1 MRYALSLGLQPRLTS
16 SQVVLP
22 TGARPAFVWI
32 GLAIASIAV
41 IIRGAYRTAELS
53 EGWNGYLNTTESASS
68 SGHRTAADPAS
79 DYFLFL
85 DALPMVGCLFT
96 LVATHLAFF
105 LPPFEGRQTRL
116 NSAPD
121 STIEKSVA

>member
-1 MRYALSLGLQPRLTS
+1 MGREPHLTS
-16 SQVVLP
+16 TQVVLP

-32 GLAIASIAV
+32 GLAIASICV
-41 IIRGAYRTAELS
+41 ILRGAYRTAELS
-53 EGWNGYLNTTESASS
+53 EGWDGYLNTTESALPSC
-68 SGHRTAADPAS
+68 HRTTADTPS
-79 DYFLFL
+79 DFFLCL
-85 DALPMVGCLFT
+85 DALPMVICLFT